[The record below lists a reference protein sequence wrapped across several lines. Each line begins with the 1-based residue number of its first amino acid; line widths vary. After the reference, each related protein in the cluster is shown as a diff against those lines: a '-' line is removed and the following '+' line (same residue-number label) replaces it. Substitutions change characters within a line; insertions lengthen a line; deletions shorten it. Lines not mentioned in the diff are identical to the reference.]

1 MKKKRDIIIIDFKKK
16 LSFSKIYKLF
26 ITIILYE

>member
-1 MKKKRDIIIIDFKKK
+1 MKKKRDIIIIDFKEK

-26 ITIILYE
+26 ITITLYE